1 MWVENKAATFLCFE
15 PLKKRILKTFDEG
28 GRPRLTLIF
37 VNLKF
42 ILFRGTQGEVFFDI
56 TVSV

>member
-1 MWVENKAATFLCFE
+1 MWVENKAATFHCFQ

-42 ILFRGTQGEVFFDI
+42 ILLGEHKVKYFL
-56 TVSV
+56 TLQ